1 MADQT
6 DSTEGSSPP
15 KQDSIVQSMMKNPQV
30 LAALQEQLG
39 RVIGTSS
46 GYIESLPKAV
56 QRRIK
61 ALKNIQVSCMNLE
74 AEFYK
79 DVHALECKYAEKSKA
94 LYEKRDS
101 VINGEYEPTEEEC
114 EWKSDDE
121 DDDDDEKDENS
132 EQNLSNELKEKASLD
147 ENKVDT
153 DTIPEDVR
161 GIPEFW
167 LTAMK
172 NVDHIAEM
180 IQEHDE
186 PILKTLTGIDLKF
199 IDEEKTSDESSD
211 EPKEGNMGFTL
222 EFHFAPNAYFNNS
235 VLTKT
240 YQLSCEVDKDA
251 PFAFE
256 GPEITSTS
264 GCTIDWKKGKNVTIK
279 VIKKKQK
286 HKGKGQAKY
295 VNKTVKNDSFFNFF
309 APPEVPEDGEMDEET
324 EQLLEV
330 DFEIGHF
337 FRERLVPKA
346 VLFFTGEAM
355 DDEFDEEEEEEEDDD
370 DDDDDHLGEDGE
382 DDDPD
387 FKPSEENPP
396 ECKQQ

>member
-1 MADQT
+1 MGDNI
-6 DSTEGSSPP
+6 DSAEGSSPP
-15 KQDSIVQSMMKNPQV
+15 KQESIVANMMQNPQV

-39 RVIGTSS
+39 RVVGTSS

-61 ALKNIQVSCMNLE
+61 ALKNIQVSCMKLE
-74 AEFYK
+74 AEFYR
-79 DVHALECKYAEKSKA
+79 DVHALECKYAEKSKQ
-94 LYEKRDS
+94 LYEQRDS
-101 VINGEYEPTEEEC
+101 VINGDYEPTDEEC
-114 EWKSDDE
+114 EWASDDE
-121 DDDDDEKDENS
+121 DEEDGGDN
-132 EQNLSNELKEKASLD
+132 EQKLSQNELKDKATLD

-153 DTIPEDVR
+153 ETLPENVR

-172 NVDHIAEM
+172 NVDHIADM

-186 PILKTLTGIDLKF
+186 PILKNLTSIDLKF
-199 IDEEKTSDESSD
+199 IDEEKTSQESG
-211 EPKEGNMGFTL
+211 EGEKEVTMGFVL

-240 YQLSCEVDKDA
+240 YKLSCEIDKEA
-251 PFAFE
+251 PFGFE
-256 GPEITSTS
+256 GPEITHTT
-264 GCTIDWKKGKNVTIK
+264 GCTIDWKKGKNVTVK

-286 HKGKGQAKY
+286 HKGKGQGKY
-295 VNKTVKNDSFFNFF
+295 VNKTVKADSFFNFF
-309 APPEVPEDGEMDEET
+309 TPPEVQEEEMDEET
-324 EQLLEV
+324 EQLLEA

-337 FRERLVPKA
+337 FRENLIPKA

-355 DDEFDEEEEEEEDDD
+355 DDEFDEEEEEDEDDD
-370 DDDDDHLGEDGE
+370 DDENQGEDDE

-387 FKPSEENPP
+387 FKPPEENPP